1 VIPFSRR
8 NFHDPKLVATALAA
22 NMTVIT
28 SAIALD
34 QSLPAY
40 QAVGDVSGKIK
51 SVGSIQISDRLIVTL
66 PKA

>member
-1 VIPFSRR
+1 M
-8 NFHDPKLVATALAA
+8 NLKLVATALAA

-51 SVGSIQISDRLIVTL
+51 SVGSSQISDRLIVTL

>member
-1 VIPFSRR
+1 M
-8 NFHDPKLVATALAA
+8 NLKLVVTALAA

-34 QSLPAY
+34 QSLPAD

-51 SVGSIQISDRLIVTL
+51 SVGSLQISDRLIVTL